1 MLFSSFQ
8 SGMGGT
14 PINFNHAIHDITM
27 INIIRVQEP
36 SFGGQ
41 GGFLFVF
48 PDRYHF
54 LTKIILLRIVAA
66 DNY

>member
-1 MLFSSFQ
+1 MLFSTFQ
-8 SGMGGT
+8 SAMSGT
-14 PINFNHAIHDITM
+14 PINFNHAINVIIM

-36 SFGGQ
+36 FFGGQ

-54 LTKIILLRIVAA
+54 LTKIIFLRIVAA